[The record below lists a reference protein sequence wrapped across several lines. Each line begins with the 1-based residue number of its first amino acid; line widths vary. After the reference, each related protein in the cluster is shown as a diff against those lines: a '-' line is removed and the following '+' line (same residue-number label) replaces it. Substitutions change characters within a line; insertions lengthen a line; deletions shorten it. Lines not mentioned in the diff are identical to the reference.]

1 MKQLQKNKTLY
12 FLLILVFVCR
22 LLLLFIFKPW
32 LPEIQDKVVL
42 LYDAVG
48 YHKLALILLETFRI
62 KNEILRTPIYPAFI
76 AVFYALFGVKPFIV
90 LFAQIFI
97 SVATGY
103 FFYKIIAQ
111 LSNRMIANI
120 ALFIFAIEPTLILY
134 TTFLYSEVLFMF
146 FTMFSLYL
154 IIGGLKQN
162 KILYFILAGIS
173 LGLATLTR
181 PAGQYLIIV
190 YVLLVIFYTLKNNS
204 SKLKFAVLLT
214 VFYLLSI
221 FPWAMRNYIYYGRFK
236 LSNTM
241 DHNALILSSFYTE
254 FQNSKLPRDTIIQHF
269 LYQLK
274 AAAPTNLKDSMPSN
288 FAELNRRQSFENTD
302 IFAKVAKN
310 YLLSHKKEFILAQ
323 IQGAINLHV
332 NMGTEQYMLRLH
344 QETKRWDIKDKVGL
358 GLFAAAKKF
367 FATKTTT
374 EITLGI
380 FILSLLVIVYGYT
393 LVGIGYTI
401 KNKDFYIL
409 IFCILNIGYYVS
421 LSSIYPTPRFRNPFM
436 PFYIFLAAY
445 GIYNLH
451 QKLFGR
457 NNINVNNR

>member
-190 YVLLVIFYTLKNNS
+190 YVLLVIFYTLK
-204 SKLKFAVLLT
+204 T
-214 VFYLLSI
+214 
-221 FPWAMRNYIYYGRFK
+221 
-236 LSNTM
+236 
-241 DHNALILSSFYTE
+241 IL
-254 FQNSKLPRDTIIQHF
+254 QN
-269 LYQLK
+269 
-274 AAAPTNLKDSMPSN
+274 
-288 FAELNRRQSFENTD
+288 
-302 IFAKVAKN
+302 
-310 YLLSHKKEFILAQ
+310 
-323 IQGAINLHV
+323 
-332 NMGTEQYMLRLH
+332 
-344 QETKRWDIKDKVGL
+344 
-358 GLFAAAKKF
+358 
-367 FATKTTT
+367 
-374 EITLGI
+374 
-380 FILSLLVIVYGYT
+380 
-393 LVGIGYTI
+393 
-401 KNKDFYIL
+401 
-409 IFCILNIGYYVS
+409 
-421 LSSIYPTPRFRNPFM
+421 
-436 PFYIFLAAY
+436 
-445 GIYNLH
+445 
-451 QKLFGR
+451 
-457 NNINVNNR
+457 

>member
-1 MKQLQKNKTLY
+1 MKQLQTNKTLY
-12 FLLILVFVCR
+12 YLLALVFVSR

-32 LPEIQDKVVL
+32 LPAMQDQVVL

-48 YHKLALILLETFRI
+48 YHKLALILLETCRI

-76 AVFYALFGVKPFIV
+76 AGIYALFGVKPFIV

-97 SVATGY
+97 SVAIGY
-103 FFYKIIAQ
+103 FFYKIVAQ
-111 LSNRMIANI
+111 LSNRTIANI

-134 TTFLYSEVLFMF
+134 TSFLYSEVLFMF

-154 IIGGLKQN
+154 LINGIKQN
-162 KILYFILAGIS
+162 KISLFIFSGIA

-190 YVLLVIFYTLKNNS
+190 YVLLILFYAIQKPLKI
-204 SKLKFAVLLT
+204 KYTALLT

-221 FPWAMRNYIYYGRFK
+221 APWAIRNYIYYGRFQ

-254 FQNSKLPRDTIIQHF
+254 FQNSSLPRDTIVQHF
-269 LYQLK
+269 LNQLK
-274 AAAPTNLKDSMPSN
+274 AAAPANLKDSMPSN
-288 FAELNRRQSFENTD
+288 LFELNKRQSFENTD
-302 IFAKVAKN
+302 VFAKVAKN

-323 IQGAINLHV
+323 IQGAINLHI

-344 QETKRWDIKDKVGL
+344 QETKRWNIKDKVGL
-358 GLFAAAKKF
+358 SLFSAAKKF
-367 FATKTTT
+367 FKTKTTT
-374 EITLGI
+374 EIILGI
-380 FILSLLVIVYGYT
+380 FILSLLIIIYGYT
-393 LVGIGYTI
+393 IIGIGYTF
-401 KNKDFYIL
+401 KNKAFYIL
-409 IFCILNIGYYVS
+409 IFCILNIGYYVA
-421 LSSIYPTPRFRNPFM
+421 LSSIYPTPRFRNPFI
-436 PFYIFLAAY
+436 PFYIFLGAY
-445 GIYNLH
+445 GFFNFH